1 LVPHIPNVQQIKKD
15 LVMFIETE
23 VTPNPDT
30 LKFLPGRTV
39 LEVGTANFTDPDGA
53 EASPLAVALFAVSGV
68 AGVFLGH
75 DFVTITK
82 AHEGDWA
89 DLKPN
94 VLAGLMQF
102 FASGAPILN
111 EGAASEAAAFDDD
124 EADADIVAQIK
135 TLLDEKIR
143 PAVAGDG
150 GDIVYHGFKDG
161 VVYLQMQGA
170 CAGCPSSTITL
181 KHGIENLLKYYVPE
195 VVDVRAVE

>member
-1 LVPHIPNVQQIKKD
+1 
-15 LVMFIETE
+15 MFIETE

-30 LKFLPGRTV
+30 LKFLPGRAV

-53 EASPLAVALFAVSGV
+53 EASPLAVAMFALTGV
-68 AGVFLGH
+68 GGVFLGH

-82 AHEGDWA
+82 THDTEWGE
-89 DLKPN
+89 LKPN

-102 FASGAPILN
+102 FASGEIVLN
-111 EGAASEAAAFDDD
+111 QGAEADAGGFDDD
-124 EADADIVAQIK
+124 EADADIIEQIK

-150 GDIVYHGFKDG
+150 GDIVYRGFKEG
-161 VVYLQMQGA
+161 IVYLQMQGA

-195 VVDVRAVE
+195 VLDVRAVD

>member
-1 LVPHIPNVQQIKKD
+1 
-15 LVMFIETE
+15 MFIETE
-23 VTPNPDT
+23 ATPNPDT

-39 LEVGTANFTDPDGA
+39 LETGTANFTDPDGA
-53 EASPLAVALFAVSGV
+53 GASPLAESMFALSGV
-68 AGVFLGH
+68 GGVFLGH

-82 AHEGDWA
+82 SHDMEWPE
-89 DLKPN
+89 LKPN

-102 FASGAPILN
+102 FASGAAVLN
-111 EGAASEAAAFDDD
+111 QGAESEIAAIDDD
-124 EADADIVAQIK
+124 EADADITDQIK

-150 GDIVYHGFKDG
+150 GDIVYRGFKEG

-195 VVDVRAVE
+195 VSEVRAVE

>member
-1 LVPHIPNVQQIKKD
+1 
-15 LVMFIETE
+15 MFIETE

-39 LEVGTANFTDPDGA
+39 LETGTANFTDVEGS
-53 EASPLAVALFAVSGV
+53 EASPLATAMFALSGV
-68 AGVFLGH
+68 AGVFLGY

-82 AHEGDWA
+82 SHDIEWDA
-89 DLKPN
+89 LKPN

-102 FASGAPILN
+102 FASGAAVMTHA
-111 EGAASEAAAFDDD
+111 GADVAAAVEED
-124 EADADIVAQIK
+124 EADAEIIEQIK
-135 TLLDEKIR
+135 VLLDEKVR

-150 GDIVYHGFKDG
+150 GDIVYRGFKEG

-170 CAGCPSSTITL
+170 CSGCPSSTITL

>member
-1 LVPHIPNVQQIKKD
+1 
-15 LVMFIETE
+15 MFIETE
-23 VTPNPDT
+23 ATPNPET

-39 LEVGTANFTDPDGA
+39 LETGTANFNDPDSVS
-53 EASPLAVALFAVSGV
+53 ASPLAEAMFGVSGV

-82 AHEGDWA
+82 SDALDWG
-89 DLKPN
+89 DLKPQ

-102 FASGAPILN
+102 FASGAPVLSGD
-111 EGAASEAAAFDDD
+111 GAVDAGVAVEED
-124 EADADIVAQIK
+124 EADADIIDQIK

-150 GDIVYHGFKDG
+150 GDIIYRGFKEG
-161 VVYLQMQGA
+161 VVYLTMQGA
-170 CAGCPSSTITL
+170 CAGCPSSTVTL

-195 VVDVRAVE
+195 VVDVRAVD

>member
-1 LVPHIPNVQQIKKD
+1 
-15 LVMFIETE
+15 MFIETE
-23 VTPNPDT
+23 ATPNPDT
-30 LKFLPGRTV
+30 LKFIPGQTL
-39 LEVGTANFTDPDGA
+39 LEAGTANFNNPDSA
-53 EASPLAVALFAVSGV
+53 SASPLATAMFAIQGV
-68 AGVFLGH
+68 TGVFLGY

-82 AHEGDWA
+82 ATEEEWDR
-89 DLKPN
+89 LKPN

-102 FASGAPILN
+102 FASGAPILTVTDQPVTPTMD
-111 EGAASEAAAFDDD
+111 ED
-124 EADADIVAQIK
+124 EADADIIEQIK
-135 TLLDEKIR
+135 TLLDEKVR

-150 GDIVYHGFKDG
+150 GDIIYHGFKEG

>member
-1 LVPHIPNVQQIKKD
+1 
-15 LVMFIETE
+15 MFIETE

-30 LKFLPGRTV
+30 LKFLPGRTI
-39 LEVGTANFTDPDGA
+39 LETGTANFTGPDSA
-53 EASPLAVALFAVSGV
+53 EASPLAQAMFALSGV
-68 AGVFLGH
+68 GGVFLGH

-82 AHEGDWA
+82 SHDTQW
-89 DLKPN
+89 DNLKPN

-102 FASGAPILN
+102 FASGSPVLN
-111 EGAASEAAAFDDD
+111 ASAGTEHSTVEED
-124 EADADIVAQIK
+124 EADADIIEQIK
-135 TLLDEKIR
+135 TLLDEKVR

-150 GDIVYHGFKDG
+150 GDIVYRGFKEG

-195 VVDVRAVE
+195 VVDVQAVE

>member
-1 LVPHIPNVQQIKKD
+1 
-15 LVMFIETE
+15 MFIETE
-23 VTPNPDT
+23 ATPNPDT
-30 LKFLPGRTV
+30 LKFLPGETL
-39 LEVGTANFTDPDGA
+39 LEAGTANFTDPDGA
-53 EASPLAVALFAVSGV
+53 EASPLAHAMFSIPSVT
-68 AGVFLGH
+68 GVFIGY

-82 AHEGDWA
+82 STEVDWDA
-89 DLKPN
+89 VKPV

-111 EGAASEAAAFDDD
+111 VTDAVTEMVVDED
-124 EADADIVAQIK
+124 EADADIIEQVK
-135 TLLDEKIR
+135 TLLEEKVR

-150 GDIVYHGFKDG
+150 GDIIYRGFKEG

-195 VVDVRAVE
+195 IVDVRAVD

>member
-1 LVPHIPNVQQIKKD
+1 
-15 LVMFIETE
+15 MFIETE

-30 LKFLPGRTV
+30 LKFLPGRPV
-39 LEVGTANFTDPDGA
+39 LETGTANFSSPDGA
-53 EASPLAVALFAVSGV
+53 EASPLAEAMFALDGV
-68 AGVFLGH
+68 VGVFLGS

-82 AHEGDWA
+82 PTEMEWSDV
-89 DLKPN
+89 KPG

-102 FASGAPILN
+102 FASGAPVLLHP
-111 EGAASEAAAFDDD
+111 EGPAAALAVDED
-124 EADADIVAQIK
+124 EADADITEQIK

-150 GDIVYHGFKDG
+150 GDIIYRGFKEG

-170 CAGCPSSTITL
+170 CSGCPSSTITL

-195 VVDVRAVE
+195 VVDVRAVD

>member
-1 LVPHIPNVQQIKKD
+1 
-15 LVMFIETE
+15 MFIETE
-23 VTPNPDT
+23 VTPNPET
-30 LKFLPGRTV
+30 LKFLPGRTI
-39 LEVGTANFTDPDGA
+39 LETGTASFNDPAGA
-53 EASPLAVALFAVSGV
+53 DASPLAEAMFGLDGV
-68 AGVFLGH
+68 TGVFLGY

-82 AHEGDWA
+82 DEAADWGDV
-89 DLKPN
+89 KPQ

-111 EGAASEAAAFDDD
+111 HEGAADTSTAVDED
-124 EADADIVAQIK
+124 EADAEIIEQIK

-150 GDIVYHGFKDG
+150 GDIIYRGFKEG
-161 VVYLQMQGA
+161 VVYLTMQGA

-195 VVDVRAVE
+195 VVDVRAVD

>member
-1 LVPHIPNVQQIKKD
+1 
-15 LVMFIETE
+15 MFIETE
-23 VTPNPDT
+23 TTPNPDT
-30 LKFLPGRTV
+30 LKFLPGKV
-39 LEVGTANFTDPDGA
+39 ILDVGTANFTDPDGA
-53 EASPLAVALFAVSGV
+53 EASPLAVAMFALSGV
-68 AGVFLGH
+68 GGVFLGH

-82 AHEGDWA
+82 SHDTEWP

-102 FASGAPILN
+102 FASGAAVLN
-111 EGAASEAAAFDDD
+111 QGVETEEVAVDEDD
-124 EADADIVAQIK
+124 ADADIIEQIK

-150 GDIVYHGFKDG
+150 GDIVYRGFKEG

-195 VVDVRAVE
+195 VVDVRAVD

>member
-1 LVPHIPNVQQIKKD
+1 
-15 LVMFIETE
+15 MFIETE

-30 LKFLPGRTV
+30 LKFLPGRSV
-39 LEVGTANFTDPDGA
+39 LETGTANFATPDGA
-53 EASPLAVALFAVSGV
+53 DASPLAEAMFALDGV
-68 AGVFLGH
+68 KGVFLGS

-82 AHEGDWA
+82 ATESEWQDI
-89 DLKPN
+89 KPA

-102 FASGAPILN
+102 FSSGAPVMLRG
-111 EGAASEAAAFDDD
+111 EGPAPDLAVDEDD
-124 EADADIVAQIK
+124 ADADIVEQIK

-150 GDIVYHGFKDG
+150 GDIIYRGFKEG

-195 VVDVRAVE
+195 VVDVRAVEY

>member
-1 LVPHIPNVQQIKKD
+1 
-15 LVMFIETE
+15 MFIETE

-39 LEVGTANFTDPDGA
+39 LETGTANFSSPDGA
-53 EASPLAVALFAVSGV
+53 DASPLAEAMFALDGV
-68 AGVFLGH
+68 TGVFLGY

-82 AHEGDWA
+82 PTEMEWSDV
-89 DLKPN
+89 KPG

-102 FASGAPILN
+102 FASGALVLLHP
-111 EGAASEAAAFDDD
+111 EGPAAALAVDEDD
-124 EADADIVAQIK
+124 ADADIAAQIK

-150 GDIVYHGFKDG
+150 GDIIYRGFKEG

-170 CAGCPSSTITL
+170 CSGCPSSTITL

>member
-1 LVPHIPNVQQIKKD
+1 
-15 LVMFIETE
+15 MFIETE
-23 VTPNPDT
+23 TTPNPDT
-30 LKFLPGRTV
+30 LKFLPGKV
-39 LEVGTANFTDPDGA
+39 ILEVGTANFTDPDGVD
-53 EASPLAVALFAVSGV
+53 ASPLAEAMFALTGV
-68 AGVFLGH
+68 TGVFLGR

-82 AHEGDWA
+82 SHEIEWD

-102 FASGAPILN
+102 FTSGAEVLIAGRENPT
-111 EGAASEAAAFDDD
+111 ETVDEDD
-124 EADADIVAQIK
+124 ADADIIEQIK
-135 TLLDEKIR
+135 TLLDEKVR

-150 GDIVYHGFKDG
+150 GDIVYHGFKEG

-195 VVDVRAVE
+195 VTDVRAVE

>member
-1 LVPHIPNVQQIKKD
+1 
-15 LVMFIETE
+15 MFIETE

-30 LKFLPGRTV
+30 LKFLPGRV
-39 LEVGTANFTDPDGA
+39 ILEVGTANFTDLDGA
-53 EASPLAVALFAVSGV
+53 EASPLAVAMFALAGV
-68 AGVFLGH
+68 GGVFLGH

-82 AHEGDWA
+82 SHDTEWDE
-89 DLKPN
+89 LKPN

-102 FASGAPILN
+102 FASGAAVLN
-111 EGAASEAAAFDDD
+111 QDASTDSTGVSVEED
-124 EADADIVAQIK
+124 EADADIIDQIK
-135 TLLDEKIR
+135 TLLDEKVR

-150 GDIVYHGFKDG
+150 GDIVYRGFKEG